1 MMENYDKTYWS
12 EPCPKV
18 DCRRKACKC
27 GLEYVFLPAVLG
39 DDSEDSK
46 VAPKKGD
53 YCNALVQYEANNHIY
68 VYTKEGIPV
77 KIEEDAGNISFDDIL
92 HRPKYDGHSMES
104 STNIPKVPTATS
116 DLTNDSDYQ
125 TSTDVADAVST
136 EATARQNAD
145 TAIENKL
152 DRTVMADLN
161 VDSNQSTSVVQLDAD
176 KVNLKTGAASTKN
189 IPLPVASSAQAGV
202 MNSATFDAISDNTNN
217 INALMNGAVAVTGLG
232 ATPTQ
237 AELTTAWQNETGL
250 STLINRASIYD
261 VTNNKVWT
269 YYSNDTTW
277 HESNNTSQVT
287 INTFT
292 NSSEGV
298 IKGSTS
304 VGQVFA
310 ESNGT
315 GSVNGWDTL
324 SAAVADNTA
333 NKLASANLTVGNGL
347 VATTTGTGSST
358 AIDIAFADK
367 AVNTNI
373 WTASNLSPATD
384 DLAGWQ
390 AIFGTTKATYWT
402 AYSQENCFTNQP
414 SKYGYLETVIT
425 PTEIYQRWHVQPTG
439 GEFYRSGNATNGWFG
454 NNETGTFRPLD
465 ASGWKEPTSSTSYF
479 RRTNWVKV
487 WDYYK
492 NGTPVV
498 DYVGGTYNSPAN
510 NNYGFEVI
518 NYRLGGDIIS
528 GAENITHFRGGCLY
542 VPTNIRNASIG
553 VRGLAKNSNAYLYCY
568 SGYNTTDGT
577 SLTPFSNTINTG
589 DTHIAS
595 PFPIGSRQD
604 QNTFSVEFQGVRN
617 TNNWWHI
624 TGTIYGQRVV
634 ADFGINCL
642 AQGAGAVPGIY
653 FTGAANNLP
662 VVAGSWFEIDEPI
675 ND

>member
-1 MMENYDKTYWS
+1 MGMTNLNYDKTYWS

-46 VAPKKGD
+46 VAPKKGN

-92 HRPKYDGHSMES
+92 HRPKYDGHSMNS
-104 STNIPKVPTATS
+104 DTNIPKVPTSTS
-116 DLTNDSDYQ
+116 ELTNNSGYQ
-125 TSTDVADAVST
+125 TAADVENAVGS
-136 EATARQNAD
+136 EATLREAAD

-189 IPLPVASSAQAGV
+189 IPFPVASSAQAGV

-333 NKLASANLTVGNGL
+333 NKLATANFTASDGLT
-347 VATTTGTGSST
+347 ATTTGSGASAAIDVSVADSGITTAKIANGGVST
-358 AIDIAFADK
+358 AKIADNAITGAKIADK
-367 AVNTNI
+367 VVNNEL
-373 WTASNLSPATD
+373 WTASNLTPTAD
-384 DLAGWQ
+384 
-390 AIFGTTKATYWT
+390 TTAAWKTLFNSTNGVYWT
-402 AYSQENCFTNQP
+402 KYDIDGSFTNQP
-414 SKYGYLETVIT
+414 NRWGFLETVLNSS
-425 PTEIYQRWHVQPTG
+425 EIYQRWHSQAG
-439 GEFYRSGNATNGWFG
+439 GVDMYRSGNATGWWGSASGSGAFRTILDS
-454 NNETGTFRPLD
+454 NQYTTPIYTSNITGTNSVGSTEKWFN
-465 ASGWKEPTSSTSYF
+465 PTYTIPSDGLYF
-479 RRTNWVKV
+479 VEAHMWTGETTTKHQMTCNLYAGSELEDKRSNES
-487 WDYYK
+487 
-492 NGTPVV
+492 VV
-498 DYVGGTYNSPAN
+498 DTNGNAFARVLLVTVVYCKKNT
-510 NNYGFEVI
+510 VI
-518 NYRLGGDIIS
+518 RVKGDII
-528 GAENITHFRGGCLY
+528 GVTTKVDTR
-542 VPTNIRNASIG
+542 IRVKKI
-553 VRGLAKNSNAYLYCY
+553 
-568 SGYNTTDGT
+568 
-577 SLTPFSNTINTG
+577 F
-589 DTHIAS
+589 
-595 PFPIGSRQD
+595 
-604 QNTFSVEFQGVRN
+604 
-617 TNNWWHI
+617 
-624 TGTIYGQRVV
+624 
-634 ADFGINCL
+634 
-642 AQGAGAVPGIY
+642 
-653 FTGAANNLP
+653 
-662 VVAGSWFEIDEPI
+662 
-675 ND
+675 